1 MSVCELLPVLPGT
14 GPVPISP
21 GIGVGVVFDP
31 MPWVDVSKLCRYRMR
46 VDRPGLH
53 LRAGE
58 TVLCAPYEPAE
69 LGMVVLVRCEAD
81 GHTPGALITAGEVEY
96 LEPVLEPVVLGGW
109 DKPGT
114 RC

>member
-69 LGMVVLVRCEAD
+69 LGMVVLGRCEAD

>member
-1 MSVCELLPVLPGT
+1 MSVSDLLPALPGT

-21 GIGVGVVFDP
+21 DIGVGIVFDP

-46 VDRPGLH
+46 VDRPALH

-58 TVLCAPYEPAE
+58 TVLCAPYEPVE

-81 GHTPGALITAGEVEY
+81 GYSPGALIPASDVEY
-96 LEPVLEPVVLGGW
+96 LEPAGPSFGPFVWGT
-109 DKPGT
+109 PGV
-114 RC
+114 RG